1 MESAW
6 VGLIVVVSDRV
17 AVLVL
22 VLFTEMLTDDKL
34 DLLAVG
40 LLLVLD
46 DGEKVF
52 VGEIVIT
59 FDDEGVT
66 VWLAEV
72 LCEVEY
78 VEDLV

>member
-6 VGLIVVVSDRV
+6 VGLIVVVSDLV
-17 AVLVL
+17 ALLVL

-46 DGEKVF
+46 DGDKVF